1 MKKLTNAGIILLAI
15 IALQSCNSISSKD
28 AKLKT
33 QSDSASY
40 MIGISV
46 GYSLKMQ
53 SVPDIKP
60 ELIAKGIEE
69 VMNSDSTIS
78 AQEANMFL
86 NMYFTQLRE
95 EKGRKNLEEGNAFLA
110 ENKNKEGVVETESG
124 LQYKVLIEGTGK
136 SPKPEDR
143 VKCHYKGTLLNGEE
157 FDSSYKLGQPAEF
170 QLNRV
175 ISGWTEGLQLMK
187 EGGKYELY
195 IPSDLAYGP
204 RGGQRIEPNMTL
216 IFEIELL
223 EVIPATNSNE

>member
-1 MKKLTNAGIILLAI
+1 MKKLTNAGIILLTI

-78 AQEANMFL
+78 AQEANVFL

-124 LQYKVLIEGTGK
+124 LQYKVLVEGTGK

-143 VKCHYKGTLLNGEE
+143 VKCHYRGTLLNGEE

-195 IPSDLAYGP
+195 IPSNLAYGP

-223 EVIPATNSNE
+223 EVIPAANSNE

>member
-1 MKKLTNAGIILLAI
+1 MKKLTNAGFLLLAI
-15 IALQSCNSISSKD
+15 IVLHSCNSVASKE

-33 QSDSASY
+33 KTDSASY

-53 SVPDIKP
+53 DIPDVDDN
-60 ELIAKGIEE
+60 LIAKGIET
-69 VMNSDSTIS
+69 VMSDDSTIS
-78 AQEANMFL
+78 AQDANMFL
-86 NMYFTQLRE
+86 NTYFTELRE
-95 EKGRKNLEEGNAFLA
+95 EKGEKNMEEGQAFLEE
-110 ENKNKEGVVETESG
+110 NKTKEGVVETESG

-136 SPKPEDR
+136 SPMPEDF
-143 VKCHYKGTLLNGEE
+143 VKCHYRGTLLNGKE

-195 IPSDLAYGP
+195 IPSHLAYGP
-204 RGGQRIEPNMTL
+204 RGGQSIEPNMTL

-223 EVIPATNSNE
+223 EVKSAETNE

>member
-1 MKKLTNAGIILLAI
+1 MKKLTNAGIILLVI

-33 QSDSASY
+33 QADSASY

-53 SVPDIKP
+53 SVPDIRP

-110 ENKNKEGVVETESG
+110 ENKDKEGVVETESG
-124 LQYKVLIEGTGK
+124 LQYKVLVEGTGK

-143 VKCHYKGTLLNGEE
+143 VKCHYRGTLLNGEE

-175 ISGWTEGLQLMK
+175 ISGWTEGLQLMR

-195 IPSDLAYGP
+195 IPSNLAYGP
-204 RGGQRIEPNMTL
+204 RGGQKIEPNMTL

-223 EVIPATNSNE
+223 EVIPSANSNE